1 MSQAPLSLDRYLR
14 EHYEAVPG
22 MSSAFAARACA
33 TLMQVQAGQGWRGD
47 VAEIGA
53 FEGRFLIALALG
65 LQAGERALAI
75 DRFDWPDI
83 HVGLRLS
90 ERLRGFGLSE
100 RVETICAD
108 SRRLRPQRLT
118 GPDGARAIR
127 LFHIDGD
134 HQASSLAQD
143 MALAFACMAPWGVVC
158 LDDMLSPAYPELG
171 IAVAQTLQANPQ
183 WTVFCVLDREDIAA
197 AAKFLLCRQE
207 YAQPY
212 VDALTQSFP
221 HRVWGMAAQFA
232 QHRALVLSPQP
243 RLTRFNPGGS
253 VDRIQ

>member
-22 MSSAFAARACA
+22 MSSAFAARVCA
-33 TLMQVQAGQGWRGD
+33 ALMRIQAGQGWRGD

-65 LQAGERALAI
+65 LQADERALAI

-83 HVGLRLS
+83 HVGLRLR
-90 ERLRGFGLSE
+90 ERLSGFGLAE

-108 SRRLRPQRLT
+108 SRRLHPQRLT
-118 GPDGARAIR
+118 GADGARAIR

-134 HQASSLAQD
+134 HQAASLVQD

-171 IAVAQTLQANPQ
+171 IAVAQTLQAHPQ
-183 WTVFCVLDREDIAA
+183 WTVFCVLDRENIAA
-197 AAKFLLCRQE
+197 AAKFLLCRRD
-207 YAQPY
+207 YAQTY
-212 VDALTQSFP
+212 SEALTRDFP
-221 HRVWGMAAQFA
+221 ERVWGMAAQFA
-232 QHRALVLSPQP
+232 QHRALVLSTQP
-243 RLTRFNPGGS
+243 RLMRFNPGGS